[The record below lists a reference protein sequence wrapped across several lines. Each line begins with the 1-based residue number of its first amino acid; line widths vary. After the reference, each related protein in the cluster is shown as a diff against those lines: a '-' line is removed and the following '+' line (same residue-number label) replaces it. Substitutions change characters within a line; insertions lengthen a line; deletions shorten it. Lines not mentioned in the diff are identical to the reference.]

1 MILSLLGFSYLA
13 FGLLALAMFSHY
25 RDTFAKAPN
34 PAQAKALYVAGWI
47 GIAGTYWGCITT
59 QGAAYGSILFFG
71 LLSFAGLLVIL
82 MLSYRAKLLPYSMAI
97 STLLSSVLMAMNQY
111 QFV

>member
-13 FGLLALAMFSHY
+13 FGLFALAMFSHY
-25 RDTFAKAPN
+25 RDTFGNAPS
-34 PAQAKALYVAGWI
+34 PQQAKLLYIGGWV
-47 GIAGTYWGCITT
+47 GIASIYWGCITA

-82 MLSYRAKLLPYSMAI
+82 MLSYRAKFLPYSMAL
-97 STLLSSVLMAMNQY
+97 STLFSTILVLY
-111 QFV
+111 